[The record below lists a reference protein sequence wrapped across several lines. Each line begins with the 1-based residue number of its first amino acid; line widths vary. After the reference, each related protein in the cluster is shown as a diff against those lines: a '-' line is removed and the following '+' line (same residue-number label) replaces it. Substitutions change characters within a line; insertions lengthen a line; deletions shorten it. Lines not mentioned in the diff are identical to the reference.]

1 MYLSGSFYSSEE
13 NLHILFILKN
23 ILFFFNSLNQI
34 ISHFHRLHFTFLT
47 VNKLQL
53 ISMKFTD
60 DTDLYFA

>member
-1 MYLSGSFYSSEE
+1 MPVSKEGRPSQEKYMHIVVYSVKYS
-13 NLHILFILKN
+13 
-23 ILFFFNSLNQI
+23 FFNSLNQI
-34 ISHFHRLHFTFLT
+34 ISHFYRLHFTFLT